1 MAEIKNLLYG
11 ENAPQT
17 PALFEPDPECDDPL
31 SLARFQLVAGTDP
44 SYNNLCDLDRMLQTK
59 THIDEGRHVNHLSGG
74 YVSVAV
80 KHGNPCGAAVS
91 YIASESIER
100 MVEGDLLAIHGGLVI
115 LDFYVREEHAEL
127 LLTHKQPEGKRR
139 LLDGIAAAGFDQDS
153 IRLLQRKGDK
163 CRFLANEALTER
175 EGWLDQR
182 RRFRYVRGGRLT
194 QPNYTYVP
202 KFGTLEWVNG
212 EPHDSIIENFVLAWA
227 IGCTSNSN
235 TITLVKDEMLI
246 GNGVG
251 QQDRVMAA
259 ELAVRKAQRAG
270 HDINGAVAYSDS
282 FFPYPD
288 APKILMDA
296 GVKAIFTS
304 SGSITG
310 DKPLKELAKERGV
323 VLCMVPDKEGRGFY
337 GH

>member
-1 MAEIKNLLYG
+1 MTEIKTLLYG
-11 ENAPQT
+11 ENAYQT
-17 PALFEPDPECDDPL
+17 PARFEPDPDCNDPL
-31 SLARFQLVAGTDP
+31 SLAQFELVAGTAP
-44 SYNNLCDLDRMLQTK
+44 SYNNYCDLDRMLQTK
-59 THIDEGRHVNHLSGG
+59 THLNDGKYANNLGRGFSAI
-74 YVSVAV
+74 AV

-91 YIASESIER
+91 YSTSDAIQR

-115 LDFYVREEHAEL
+115 LDFYVRAEHAEL
-127 LLTHKQPEGKRR
+127 LLTHKQPQGKRR
-139 LLDGIAAAGFDQDS
+139 LLDGVVAGGFDDDS
-153 IRLLQRKGDK
+153 IEMLKRKGDK
-163 CRFLANEALTER
+163 CRFLANKALTENL
-175 EGWLDQR
+175 GLIDTR

-194 QPNYTYVP
+194 QPNYTYIP
-202 KFGTLEWVNG
+202 NFHELEWVNSK
-212 EPHDSIIENFVLAWA
+212 PDYSIIADFVLAWA

-235 TITLVKDEMLI
+235 TITLVKDGMLI

-251 QQDRVMAA
+251 QQDRVMAV

-270 HDINGAVAYSDS
+270 HDTNGAVAYSDS
-282 FFPYPD
+282 FFPFPD
-288 APKILMDA
+288 APQMLMDA

-310 DKPLKELAKERGV
+310 DKPLKELAAERGV